1 MNQSHK
7 MTGRI
12 QKKILSKVVKLGSCP
27 RACTF
32 PILTPLVKKYD
43 YGILPKPEKI
53 IVTGL
58 KILVDLFLE
67 ILHISRSGAKTVEDN
82 PMNHRSRM
90 TTNKPATGLKR
101 KNTKNISSFL
111 DMNFYN
117 YLIFCGWVKF
127 FYTTK

>member
-101 KNTKNISSFL
+101 KNTKNISSF
-111 DMNFYN
+111 
-117 YLIFCGWVKF
+117 
-127 FYTTK
+127 